1 MGLEEFGV
9 LENFMKHEENIKKR
23 LDNTMPLPDFDALM
37 AKDKEEIEEAK
48 KNEKEVVIEKKLIE
62 IQNDLKEKEIMDLEE
77 AI

>member
-48 KNEKEVVIEKKLIE
+48 KNEEEVVIEKKLIE